1 MARIVR
7 LLIVAFGALQLV
19 GGVALVAAGHGEG
32 LWVLAFGAFLVVV
45 PLVERQRYRS
55 EAAEKSV
62 APIGPGGGETADT
75 PVEARFRAT
84 GEVFVDP
91 TTGHRMQVLADPRTG
106 ERRYV
111 ADA

>member
-1 MARIVR
+1 MIA
-7 LLIVAFGALQLV
+7 
-19 GGVALVAAGHGEG
+19 GGVLIAAGHGEG
-32 LWVLAFGAFLVVV
+32 LWALAIGAFLVVL

-55 EAAEKSV
+55 EEAEKSV
-62 APIGPGGGETADT
+62 APIGPGGGETADA
-75 PVEARFRAT
+75 PVEARFTAT